1 MKMIILAA
9 GRGERLMPLT
19 QNTPKPL
26 IDMGN
31 GNTLL
36 EEQMKSIQESGVI
49 DEVILVTGY
58 LADQIEAKMKVYHE
72 KGFRISTLYNPF
84 WKVSNNLLSLWLTKQ
99 IITKHDVMITNGDNI
114 FTPHVFNLFA
124 QKNNGIWLA
133 VCRKNEFDHDDMK
146 VELADGIVTS
156 VSKKTAPETAAAE
169 SPGLAMV
176 KGERARQLFVEHLE
190 GCVKDDEN
198 NNRFWLE
205 VFNRL
210 WNKGV
215 QVHPWLFESAGNW
228 QEVDFHADVSLMR
241 ELLTKKIECLS
252 NEKYSSKIA
261 ETNDAM

>member
-1 MKMIILAA
+1 MKIIILAA

-36 EEQMKSIQESGVI
+36 EEQMISIQEAGVI
-49 DEVILVTGY
+49 NGIMLVIGY
-58 LADQIEAKMKVYHE
+58 LAEQIEAKIRAYNE

-84 WKVSNNLLSLWLTKQ
+84 WKVSNNLLSLWLARQT
-99 IITKHDVMITNGDNI
+99 IIENDVMITNGDNI
-114 FTPHVFNLFA
+114 FSPRVFEEFA
-124 QKNNGIWLA
+124 QQPEGIWLA
-133 VCRKNEFDHDDMK
+133 ACRKTKFDPDDMK
-146 VELADGIVTS
+146 VKMADGIVTA
-156 VSKKTAPETAAAE
+156 VSKKIPGEEVTAE
-169 SPGLAMV
+169 SPGLVMV

-190 GCVKDDEN
+190 GTVRDGED

-215 QVHPWLFESAGNW
+215 HVRPWMFESAGNW
-228 QEVDFHADVSLMR
+228 QEVDFHVDVGHMR
-241 ELLTKKIECLS
+241 ELIAAKLMHLYK
-252 NEKYSSKIA
+252 EKA
-261 ETNDAM
+261 EI